1 MINWLFRFLRSTD
14 SDRKIDGLIVP
25 PRAIYHGHDEDMAR
39 RAASRRFTADSL
51 KREAAKHQTTPER
64 FLDRFRPKG
73 RAS

>member
-1 MINWLFRFLRSTD
+1 MINWLFRVLRSTD
-14 SDRKIDGLIVP
+14 YDDTIDGLIVP
-25 PRAIYHGHDEDMAR
+25 PRVIFDGHDEAMAR